1 MANILNLNYIEG
13 KPERK
18 LLEDQIKSIIDY
30 LAIKN
35 KIFLSYGVSKD
46 DSDLILPNFNLTNCN
61 SVSVNSYMDYIYPR
75 LENIKDD
82 ETYVKIRS
90 EYNNCYKTFIEM
102 YKYLKL
108 SGVLKQDLLKIT
120 PRGLIKYI

>member
-18 LLEDQIKSIIDY
+18 LLEDQIKSIIHY

-120 PRGLIKYI
+120 PRGLIQYI